1 MASTLEAQGNPELF
15 TENRN
20 GGDGAALKALD
31 EVQKVDTKLQPTL
44 AADNT
49 AAKSLPGVTLV
60 DGAAEG
66 VAVKGEVTVHKNQTL
81 SHIAKE
87 NLPPGA
93 STRDIYNYVNQIA
106 ELNDINKDKITD
118 TQKLILP
125 EYVDPRAPKP
135 EAAKAVTPANPEGKQ
150 ATDVTPANPE
160 GKQATDV
167 TPANPEG
174 KQATDV
180 TPANPEGKQATDV
193 TPANPEGKQATDVT
207 PANPEATPET
217 TPEAAAVDNAAKAA
231 EMTKAYPN
239 GAALL
244 EALGHSADGSFS
256 RQEIDAAVTALSPY
270 RFAPENPTFDQVT
283 ALSDLQEALKLSP
296 RQQFTAADYDNLI
309 AGMSARPAAEPAL
322 EPIQDTGTTVA
333 PSSPQVT
340 SA

>member
-31 EVQKVDTKLQPTL
+31 EVQKVDTKLQPNL
-44 AADNT
+44 AADST

-66 VAVKGEVTVHKNQTL
+66 VAIKGEVTVQKDQTL

-93 STRDIYNYVNQIA
+93 SSRDIYNYVNQIA
-106 ELNDINKDKITD
+106 KLNDINKDKITD

-135 EAAKAVTPANPEGKQ
+135 EAAKEVTPATPEGKQATDVAPTNPEGKQ
-150 ATDVTPANPE
+150 ATDVTPANTE

-167 TPANPEG
+167 APAN
-174 KQATDV
+174 T
-180 TPANPEGKQATDV
+180 
-193 TPANPEGKQATDVT
+193 
-207 PANPEATPET
+207 EA

-283 ALSDLQEALKLSP
+283 ALSDLQEAIKTSP
-296 RQQFTAADYDNLI
+296 RQVFSAADYDNLI
-309 AGMSARPAAEPAL
+309 AGMSAPPAAEPAL
-322 EPIQDTGTTVA
+322 EPTQDTGRDVT

-340 SA
+340 SV

>member
-20 GGDGAALKALD
+20 GGDAASAKALE
-31 EVQKVDTKLQPTL
+31 EVQQPGTKLQPNMATET
-44 AADNT
+44 T
-49 AAKSLPGVTLV
+49 ATKSLPGVTLV

-66 VAVKGEVTVHKNQTL
+66 VAIKGEVTVQKDQTL

-118 TQKLILP
+118 TQKLMLP

-135 EAAKAVTPANPEGKQ
+135 EAAKE
-150 ATDVTPANPE
+150 
-160 GKQATDV
+160 
-167 TPANPEG
+167 
-174 KQATDV
+174 
-180 TPANPEGKQATDV
+180 
-193 TPANPEGKQATDVT
+193 VT
-207 PANPEATPET
+207 PANPEATT
-217 TPEAAAVDNAAKAA
+217 QAAAVDNAAKAA
-231 EMTKAYPN
+231 EMTKAYPT

-244 EALGHSADGSFS
+244 ESLGHSADGSFS

-283 ALSDLQEALKLSP
+283 ALSDLQEAIKTSP

-309 AGMSARPAAEPAL
+309 AGMSAPPAAEPTLKPAL
-322 EPIQDTGTTVA
+322 EPTPDAGRNVTSPA
-333 PSSPQVT
+333 PQVT
-340 SA
+340 SV

>member
-31 EVQKVDTKLQPTL
+31 EVQKVDSKLQPNL

-66 VAVKGEVTVHKNQTL
+66 VAIKGEVTVQKDQTL
-81 SHIAKE
+81 SHIAKD

-106 ELNDINKDKITD
+106 ELNDINKDKITE

-135 EAAKAVTPANPEGKQ
+135 EAAKEVNPANPEGKQ
-150 ATDVTPANPE
+150 ATE
-160 GKQATDV
+160 
-167 TPANPEG
+167 
-174 KQATDV
+174 
-180 TPANPEGKQATDV
+180 
-193 TPANPEGKQATDVT
+193 VT
-207 PANPEATPET
+207 PANPEATPEVT
-217 TPEAAAVDNAAKAA
+217 AVDNAAKAA
-231 EMTKAYPN
+231 EMTKAYPT

-244 EALGHSADGSFS
+244 ESLGHSADGSFS
-256 RQEIDAAVTALSPY
+256 REEIDARLTELSPY
-270 RFAPENPTFDQVT
+270 RFAPQNNTFDQVT
-283 ALSDLQEALKLSP
+283 ALSDLQEAIKTSP
-296 RQQFTAADYDNLI
+296 RQFFTAADYDNLI
-309 AGMSARPAAEPAL
+309 AGMSAPPAAEPVL
-322 EPIQDTGTTVA
+322 EPTQDTGRNVTPA
-333 PSSPQVT
+333 APQVT
-340 SA
+340 SV

>member
-106 ELNDINKDKITD
+106 ELNDINKDKIT
-118 TQKLILP
+118 
-125 EYVDPRAPKP
+125 
-135 EAAKAVTPANPEGKQ
+135 
-150 ATDVTPANPE
+150 
-160 GKQATDV
+160 
-167 TPANPEG
+167 
-174 KQATDV
+174 
-180 TPANPEGKQATDV
+180 
-193 TPANPEGKQATDVT
+193 
-207 PANPEATPET
+207 
-217 TPEAAAVDNAAKAA
+217 
-231 EMTKAYPN
+231 
-239 GAALL
+239 
-244 EALGHSADGSFS
+244 
-256 RQEIDAAVTALSPY
+256 
-270 RFAPENPTFDQVT
+270 
-283 ALSDLQEALKLSP
+283 
-296 RQQFTAADYDNLI
+296 
-309 AGMSARPAAEPAL
+309 
-322 EPIQDTGTTVA
+322 
-333 PSSPQVT
+333 
-340 SA
+340 

>member
-31 EVQKVDTKLQPTL
+31 EVQKVDTKLQPNL

-60 DGAAEG
+60 DGAAES
-66 VAVKGEVTVHKNQTL
+66 VAIKGEVTVQKDQTL

-93 STRDIYNYVNQIA
+93 SNRDIYNYVNQIA
-106 ELNDINKDKITD
+106 ELNRIDKDTIKDK
-118 TQKLILP
+118 QSLILP

-135 EAAKAVTPANPEGKQ
+135 EAAKEVTPVNPDGKPATEVTPANPEGKP
-150 ATDVTPANPE
+150 ATEVAPVNPE
-160 GKQATDV
+160 GST
-167 TPANPEG
+167 
-174 KQATDV
+174 
-180 TPANPEGKQATDV
+180 
-193 TPANPEGKQATDVT
+193 
-207 PANPEATPET
+207 EATPEVT
-217 TPEAAAVDNAAKAA
+217 AVDNAAKAA
-231 EMTKAYPN
+231 EMTKAYPT

-244 EALGHSADGSFS
+244 ESLGHSADGSFS

-283 ALSDLQEALKLSP
+283 ALSDLQEAIKTSP
-296 RQQFTAADYDNLI
+296 RQFFSAADYDNLI
-309 AGMSARPAAEPAL
+309 AGMSAPPAAN
-322 EPIQDTGTTVA
+322 
-333 PSSPQVT
+333 S
-340 SA
+340 

>member
-31 EVQKVDTKLQPTL
+31 EVQKVDTKLQPNM

-49 AAKSLPGVTLV
+49 TAKSLPGVTLV

-66 VAVKGEVTVHKNQTL
+66 VAIKGEITVQKDQTL

-93 STRDIYNYVNQIA
+93 SSRDIYNYVNQIA
-106 ELNDINKDKITD
+106 KLNDINKDKITD

-174 KQATDV
+174 KQTATEV
-180 TPANPEGKQATDV
+180 APAT
-193 TPANPEGKQATDVT
+193 
-207 PANPEATPET
+207 PEATT
-217 TPEAAAVDNAAKAA
+217 QAAPIDNAAKAA
-231 EMTKAYPN
+231 EMTKAFPT

-256 RQEIDAAVTALSPY
+256 RQEIDAAVTALSPN

-283 ALSDLQEALKLSP
+283 ALSDLQEAIKTSP
-296 RQQFTAADYDNLI
+296 RQFFSAADYDNLI
-309 AGMSARPAAEPAL
+309 AGMSAPPAAEPAL
-322 EPIQDTGTTVA
+322 EPAQDTGRSAT

-340 SA
+340 SV